1 MMLAAAGAPLTADAA
16 TKGKALNVNCIKPGV
31 IVMNGNC
38 DQLSDIKDMILQG
51 LPGCPVLP
59 QLPGQPQQ
67 PGTPEKPNTPEDS
80 VKPEQPETPG
90 TPDSSEKSYIK
101 RVVELVNIERAK
113 EGLKALTIETGL
125 EQAAL
130 VRAGEIQ
137 KSFSH
142 TRPNGKGF
150 GTAIR
155 EAGIS
160 YRNAGENIA
169 WGQKTP
175 EEVVK
180 AWMNSPSH
188 RANIMKKNFA
198 KIGVAHVQNSAG
210 TSYWVQ
216 LFTN

>member
-1 MMLAAAGAPLTADAA
+1 MMLAAASAPLTADAA
-16 TKGKALNVNCIKPGV
+16 TKGKDLNVNCIKPGV

-51 LPGCPVLP
+51 LQGCPNLP
-59 QLPGQPQQ
+59 QLPMI
-67 PGTPEKPNTPEDS
+67 PELPENS
-80 VKPEQPETPG
+80 IKPEQPNTPS

-188 RANIMKKNFA
+188 RANIMKKNFT
-198 KIGVAHVQNSAG
+198 KIGVAHVQNGAG